1 VVVSND
7 DSNIYVAADG
17 QEVVR
22 YVSSMLNCP
31 WLPAVDDTYYT
42 NFESSAALVPPLPP
56 KPTPLIV
63 PPETPLTTASGSS
76 GIGGIQSQLE
86 DLSHNANNT
95 TIVQPTA
102 GSTFERESI
111 PEESEGTYIVYQA
124 VDYNWAT
131 PKVFFVAYVY
141 PSPAVWCVHAG

>member
-1 VVVSND
+1 
-7 DSNIYVAADG
+7 
-17 QEVVR
+17 
-22 YVSSMLNCP
+22 M
-31 WLPAVDDTYYT
+31 
-42 NFESSAALVPPLPP
+42 PP

-111 PEESEGTYIVYQA
+111 PEESEGEYELVKA
-124 VDYNWAT
+124 PLT
-131 PKVFFVAYVY
+131 PLPLNHPPHKSVTEEIPLPLPWGAPSIIDPVKVISNHQLCSPNSGEQVY
-141 PSPAVWCVHAG
+141 PCGVC

>member
-22 YVSSMLNCP
+22 YVSSTLNCP
-31 WLPAVDDTYYT
+31 RLPAVYDT
-42 NFESSAALVPPLPP
+42 NFESSAALAPPLPL

-63 PPETPLTTASGSS
+63 LPETPLTTASGSS

-86 DLSHNANNT
+86 DLSHSANNI

-102 GSTFERESI
+102 GSTFETESI
-111 PEESEGTYIVYQA
+111 PEESVGEYELVKAPLPPLPLNHPPHKSVTE
-124 VDYNWAT
+124 
-131 PKVFFVAYVY
+131 
-141 PSPAVWCVHAG
+141 